1 MKNSVVA
8 VIAAW
13 FSFGL
18 GAQPLAGDPESV
30 RLQREAI
37 AQKREAIQA
46 ELQQNS
52 KDCWQKFAVNA
63 CLSEA
68 RLKQRKALEPLRQ
81 QDLAVN
87 ALERQWRTEQRD
99 IRLEGKQTDN
109 RGAP

>member
-1 MKNSVVA
+1 MKNVVVA

-37 AQKREAIQA
+37 AQQRQAIQA
-46 ELQQNS
+46 EFQQNS
-52 KDCWQKFAVNA
+52 KECWQKFAVNA

>member
-1 MKNSVVA
+1 MKNAVVA

-18 GAQPLAGDPESV
+18 GAQTLSGDPESV

-37 AQKREAIQA
+37 AQQREAIQT
-46 ELQQNS
+46 EFQQNS
-52 KDCWQKFAVNA
+52 KACWQKFAVNA

-81 QDLAVN
+81 QDLVVN
-87 ALERQWRTEQRD
+87 VLERQWRTEQRY

-109 RGAP
+109 RGTP